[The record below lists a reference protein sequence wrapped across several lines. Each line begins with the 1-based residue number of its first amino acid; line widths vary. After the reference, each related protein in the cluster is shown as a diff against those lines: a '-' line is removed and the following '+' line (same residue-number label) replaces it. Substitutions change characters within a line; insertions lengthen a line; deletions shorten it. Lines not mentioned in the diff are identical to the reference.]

1 MMQNVFRAKRWV
13 NGKRR
18 VSRTYTG
25 QYRLAR
31 DAKPQRVSLGVS
43 DKQVAQEKLRQ
54 IVREAERERAG
65 LSPTKHESDARKQS
79 VEKLIAQY
87 IESRRGLRRDE
98 KYVRE
103 LELKLLRLMRE
114 CKWRVAGDITAH
126 SFEAWR
132 ARQRQDRIGPKTLNE
147 YHAAAFGFC

>member
-1 MMQNVFRAKRWV
+1 MQNVFRAKRWI

-25 QYRLAR
+25 QYRLAGN
-31 DAKPQRVSLGVS
+31 AKPWRVSLGVS

-54 IVREAERERAG
+54 IVREAERRRVG
-65 LSPTKHESDARKQS
+65 LSRTKHECDARKQS
-79 VEKLIAQY
+79 VEKLVTAY

-98 KYVRE
+98 KFVRE
-103 LELKLLRLMRE
+103 LQLKLLRLTRE

-126 SFEAWR
+126 S
-132 ARQRQDRIGPKTLNE
+132 
-147 YHAAAFGFC
+147 